1 MSNKLFRD
9 EALEANR
16 SKAIG
21 KVALYC
27 PPWRWVNIL
36 LVVLV
41 TTIVMIFC
49 VFGSYTK
56 RETARGSLRPVEGMM
71 NIMAVNNGTVTDI
84 NMAEGQPVKKGE
96 ILATISSEIATQL
109 GLTRVMIAQQ
119 LDQQLAG
126 LESERK
132 NLEILNQE
140 TIRGLEEKKVLL
152 RQQVDQLKR
161 MKTQRT
167 LQIDLARGQVQK
179 LQLMREKGFASTTQV
194 EQQQST
200 LLDAEARLLEVERQR
215 VDVQQQLTQTEQ
227 QLREQPV
234 NFQSKKN
241 ETERQLASIRQSR
254 VENESRRSVRL
265 EAPDDAI
272 VGSVLV
278 KPGQIVSAGQSV
290 ASLLPKNAE
299 LQARIM
305 LSSRAIGFIKPGQR
319 VVLRYEAYPSQK
331 FGPQFGTVADV
342 SRVSLSPQEVS
353 HLTGDMQVQ
362 ESFYQVYV
370 KLDRQFVSAYGKD
383 EKLQP
388 GGALEADFIT
398 DKRRIYEWVLEP
410 LYALGRQTSL

>member
-1 MSNKLFRD
+1 MSEKLFRD

-27 PPWRWVNIL
+27 PPWRWVNIS

-41 TTIVMIFC
+41 TLIVVLFC
-49 VFGSYTK
+49 IFGSYTK
-56 RETARGSLRPVEGMM
+56 RETAKGSLRPVEGMM
-71 NIMAVNNGTVTDI
+71 NIMAVNSGTVTDI
-84 NMAEGQPVKKGE
+84 NMVEGQSVKKGD
-96 ILATISSEIATQL
+96 ILATVSSEITTQL
-109 GLTRVMIAQQ
+109 GSTRVMIAEQLEQQ
-119 LDQQLAG
+119 LTG
-126 LESERK
+126 LMRERK
-132 NLEILNQE
+132 NLDTLNLE
-140 TIRGLEEKKVLL
+140 TIRGLEEKKTLL
-152 RQQVDQLKR
+152 LQQIDQLKR
-161 MKTQRT
+161 MKSQRT
-167 LQIDLARGQVQK
+167 LQINLARGQVKK
-179 LQLMREKGFASTTQV
+179 LQLMRDKGFASATQV

-200 LLDAEARLLEVERQR
+200 LLDAQARLLDVERQR
-215 VDVQQQLTQTEQ
+215 IDVQQKLTQTEQ

-241 ETERQLASIRQSR
+241 DIERQLASVQQSR
-254 VENESRRSVRL
+254 VENESRRSIRL

-278 KPGQIVSAGQSV
+278 KPGQIVTAGQSV
-290 ASLLPKNAE
+290 ASLLPENAE

-305 LSSRAIGFIKPGQR
+305 LSSRSIGFIKPGQR

-331 FGPQFGTVADV
+331 FGPQFGTVVGV

-362 ESFYQVYV
+362 ESFYQVRV
-370 KLDRQFVSAYGKD
+370 KLDNQFVSAYGHN
-383 EKLQP
+383 EKLPP

-398 DKRRIYEWVLEP
+398 DKRRVYQWVLEP
-410 LYALGRQTSL
+410 LYALGRQASL